1 VWGRVQN
8 PVPHTH
14 THKVL
19 SDYNLCRCVYSQTCS
34 EQLSTGS
41 ALTNPA
47 LWRLFSKCMVKS
59 CTPGR
64 PGQARTPN
72 CSSLCSEYLNAESV
86 INFRP
91 NVLSIE
97 LLADVLRTENPYFS
111 GTGLVPPPKQFLS
124 VLPIP
129 VTSYH
134 HASSPGW
141 NFTAAPLNLSSSHP
155 RSCVTVPSLWQRT
168 TPLHGSSPK
177 AFSPCPYCFM
187 FLCHAYH

>member
-1 VWGRVQN
+1 VNFQTQNGKASGAHGPVDSLRKSLSTSASFVQREQIIYQMS
-8 PVPHTH
+8 PLDYRLAEKLSSKSAYLASVRPSSKPSTTHTN

-111 GTGLVPPPKQFLS
+111 GTGLVPPPSSFSL
-124 VLPIP
+124 
-129 VTSYH
+129 
-134 HASSPGW
+134 SSP
-141 NFTAAPLNLSSSHP
+141 F
-155 RSCVTVPSLWQRT
+155 R
-168 TPLHGSSPK
+168 
-177 AFSPCPYCFM
+177 
-187 FLCHAYH
+187 